1 MQELLAPHF
10 RLICGVDP
18 SRKMLKSPGGSR
30 SPRVQF
36 DGLHLPFRSEVF
48 DFCYA
53 VCVFHH
59 IPAASRGAV
68 MEEILRVLKPSDR
81 FILIEHNPA
90 NPLVRHMLQ
99 KCAMDEDADFLD
111 PAEATGLWRKSFW
124 RVPGLP
130 HRKRRT
136 IKSELISEF
145 YAKVASEF
153 GRQEEQTRQSG

>member
-36 DGLHLPFRSEVF
+36 DGLHLPFRSEVL

-68 MEEILRVLKPSDR
+68 MEEIIFDVS
-81 FILIEHNPA
+81 
-90 NPLVRHMLQ
+90 VRPQ
-99 KCAMDEDADFLD
+99 
-111 PAEATGLWRKSFW
+111 
-124 RVPGLP
+124 
-130 HRKRRT
+130 RRQR
-136 IKSELISEF
+136 
-145 YAKVASEF
+145 A
-153 GRQEEQTRQSG
+153 